1 MTTVEPGRP
10 PARSVDA
17 TPVAPGVWD
26 LAVRGA
32 LDLEQTQRFGFG
44 QRAAIV
50 TGPLRL
56 AFVVDGGTEQAAAEV
71 TAPAAGV
78 LRVRLAGE
86 AEPQRVLAQVARV
99 LSADVDATGWDALGA
114 RDPLVGL
121 LQRAR
126 PGLRP
131 PLFHS
136 AYEAACWAVLSVRQP
151 AGRAARVRDRL
162 AAAHGRVLEVGGARV
177 AAFPAPAQLLEVP
190 DFPGVTEERMR
201 RMHAVA
207 EAARDGELD
216 TDALRALDPA
226 DAAERLRRLPGIGPF
241 SADLVVV
248 RTLGH
253 TDVLPTVEVGA
264 TEIAGALLG
273 RRLTAAGLV
282 AMAADWHPWRTWAC
296 VALRA
301 AGPVALGG
309 RAG

>member
-1 MTTVEPGRP
+1 M
-10 PARSVDA
+10 
-17 TPVAPGVWD
+17 
-26 LAVRGA
+26 
-32 LDLEQTQRFGFG
+32 
-44 QRAAIV
+44 
-50 TGPLRL
+50 
-56 AFVVDGGTEQAAAEV
+56 
-71 TAPAAGV
+71 
-78 LRVRLAGE
+78 
-86 AEPQRVLAQVARV
+86 
-99 LSADVDATGWDALGA
+99 
-114 RDPLVGL
+114 
-121 LQRAR
+121 
-126 PGLRP
+126 
-131 PLFHS
+131 
-136 AYEAACWAVLSVRQP
+136 RQP
-151 AGRAARVRDRL
+151 MGRAARVRDRL
-162 AAAHGRVLEVGGARV
+162 AATHGRVLDLGGARV
-177 AAFPAPAQLLEVP
+177 AAFPTPAQLLAVP
-190 DFPGVTEERMR
+190 EFPGVTEERMR